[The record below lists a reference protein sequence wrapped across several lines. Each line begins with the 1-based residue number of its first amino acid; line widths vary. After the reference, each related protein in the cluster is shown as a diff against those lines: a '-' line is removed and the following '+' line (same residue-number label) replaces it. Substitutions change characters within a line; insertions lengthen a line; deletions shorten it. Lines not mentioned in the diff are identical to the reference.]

1 MKKRDSDASAS
12 VQSYYC
18 LSYHSICKTNTY
30 SIDYSLLFIKFV
42 CLFLDII
49 REKKMKENV

>member
-12 VQSYYC
+12 VQSYC

-42 CLFLDII
+42 CLFLNII

>member
-1 MKKRDSDASAS
+1 MLQL
-12 VQSYYC
+12 QSKVTTVC
-18 LSYHSICKTNTY
+18 HTIRFAKQFTY

-42 CLFLDII
+42 CLFLNII